1 MLINLELNALSFNI
15 EFHEGRPYSV
25 DVYVMGDAVSSSYET
40 TEKII
45 NVIRICV
52 HDALGFIGCTGIEIN
67 VRLSWKYFEPNFHP
81 EILRSELHVQEQSA
95 LSEQENS
102 PQPQNLKDRDEDLR
116 EFDYGHLAKNFQAE
130 KPLYSFERV
139 ILPDSVM
146 TKIKEA
152 LAVIQVEAKV
162 FDEWGL
168 RNIMP
173 FATCAMSFYGPS
185 GTGKSMAAEAVADY
199 LGKKIIRAGY
209 ADITSK
215 YKGQSQK
222 MVKALFLA
230 AEKQNAVLFI
240 DESESLLAKRSAD
253 SDSASVESSNA
264 MKSQLLIL
272 LEQYNGIVIFATNLP
287 KINSYDEEFLC
298 LSLEFP
304 FAQFFLQPFP
314 CQLDYFI

>member
-1 MLINLELNALSFNI
+1 MKIYVCTPETVFRHENFTLFRNEICLGFRVRLRKFYSWFKLFNI

-25 DVYVMGDAVSSSYET
+25 DVYVMGDAVSSSFET

-45 NVIRICV
+45 NLIRICV

-95 LSEQENS
+95 PLEQENNY
-102 PQPQNLKDRDEDLR
+102 QPQNLKDRDEDLR

-152 LAVIQVEAKV
+152 LAVIQVESKV

-230 AEKQNAVLFI
+230 AEKQNAYY
-240 DESESLLAKRSAD
+240 SLMNPS
-253 SDSASVESSNA
+253 
-264 MKSQLLIL
+264 
-272 LEQYNGIVIFATNLP
+272 
-287 KINSYDEEFLC
+287 LC
-298 LSLEFP
+298 LQNVLRI
-304 FAQFFLQPFP
+304 LIVH
-314 CQLDYFI
+314 L